1 MPCNELINL
10 QNVVLEYPKFSYTK
24 PSIKQL
30 FGVNKNYKNIRAID
44 EVSLSISEGEKVALI
59 GHNGAGKSTFLKM
72 IAGIYPINSGHLTV
86 CGDIR
91 SMFDISLGFEPDA
104 TGRENI
110 LYRSLLMGISPS
122 EVKSKEREIVEFSE
136 LGEFI
141 DLPIRSYSAGM
152 LVRLAFSITT
162 AYRAELLLI
171 DEVIGAGDASFIEK
185 AKNRLLELINE
196 SKSLILASHDES
208 MVRKI
213 CNRGIVFKNGK
224 VVCDDSIDNAL
235 HFYSNLTK

>member
-1 MPCNELINL
+1 MINL

-30 FGVNKNYKNIRAID
+30 FGVNKNYKSIRAID

-72 IAGIYPINSGHLTV
+72 IAGIYPINSGQLTV

-224 VVCDDSIDNAL
+224 VICDDSIDNAL
-235 HFYSNLTK
+235 YFYSNLTK

>member
-1 MPCNELINL
+1 MPCKELINL

-30 FGVNKNYKNIRAID
+30 FGVNKNYKSIRAID

-72 IAGIYPINSGHLTV
+72 IAGIYPINSGQLTV

-224 VVCDDSIDNAL
+224 VICDDSIDNAL
-235 HFYSNLTK
+235 YFYSNLTK

>member
-1 MPCNELINL
+1 MPCKELINL

-30 FGVNKNYKNIRAID
+30 FGVNKNYKSIRAID

-72 IAGIYPINSGHLTV
+72 IAGIYPINSGQLTV

-110 LYRSLLMGISPS
+110 LYRSLLMGVSPS

-224 VVCDDSIDNAL
+224 VICDDSIDNAL
-235 HFYSNLTK
+235 YFYSNLTK